1 MYTVKEVAEK
11 YNIKENTILN
21 AIRTN
26 KLTAKKVGKSYRI
39 TSDAIETYLGLSN
52 NSKVIEMQKE
62 IDKLKLEIEGYKMQL
77 SNIKTLNNTISDL
90 LNYR

>member
-1 MYTVKEVAEK
+1 MLTVKEISEK

-26 KLTAKKVGKSYRI
+26 KLTAKKIGKSYMI
-39 TSDAIETYLGLSN
+39 TTDAIETYLGLSN
-52 NSKVIEMQKE
+52 NDEAVRLQQEIE
-62 IDKLKLEIEGYKMQL
+62 KLKLEIEGYKMQL
-77 SNIKTLNNTISDL
+77 ANIKTLNNTISDL

>member
-1 MYTVKEVAEK
+1 MLTVKEVAEK

-39 TSDAIETYLGLSN
+39 TTDAIETYLGLSN
-52 NSKVIEMQKE
+52 NEVFKLHQE
-62 IDKLKLEIEGYKMQL
+62 INKLKLEIEGYKIQL
-77 SNIKTLNNTISDL
+77 SNIKTFTDSINNII
-90 LNYR
+90 NYR

>member
-1 MYTVKEVAEK
+1 MLTVKEVSKK

-26 KLTAKKVGKSYRI
+26 KLTAKKVGKEYRI
-39 TSDAIETYLGLSN
+39 TTDAIETYLGLSD
-52 NSKVIEMQKE
+52 NSEVVKLQQE

-77 SNIKTLNNTISDL
+77 ANIKTFADSIENL

>member
-1 MYTVKEVAEK
+1 MYTVKEVSKK

-39 TSDAIETYLGLSN
+39 TPDAIETYLGLSDN
-52 NSKVIEMQKE
+52 NEVFKLHQEIE
-62 IDKLKLEIEGYKMQL
+62 KLKLEIEGYKMQL
-77 SNIKTLNNTISDL
+77 ANIKTLNNTISDL

>member
-1 MYTVKEVAEK
+1 MLTVKEVAEK

-26 KLTAKKVGKSYRI
+26 KLIAKKVGKSYRI
-39 TSDAIETYLGLSN
+39 TSDAIETYLGLSDN
-52 NSKVIEMQKE
+52 NE
-62 IDKLKLEIEGYKMQL
+62 IIKLQQEINKLKLEIEGYKMQL
-77 SNIKTLNNTISDL
+77 ANIKTFADSIINL

>member
-1 MYTVKEVAEK
+1 MLTVKEISEK

-26 KLTAKKVGKSYRI
+26 KLIAKKVGKSYRI
-39 TSDAIETYLGLSN
+39 TSNAIETYLGLSN
-52 NSKVIEMQKE
+52 DSKVVEMQKE

-77 SNIKTLNNTISDL
+77 ANIKTFADSIENL

>member
-1 MYTVKEVAEK
+1 MFTVKEVAEK

-26 KLTAKKVGKSYRI
+26 KLTAKKIGKSYRI

-52 NSKVIEMQKE
+52 DSKAVEMQKE
-62 IDKLKLEIEGYKMQL
+62 IDKLKLEIEGYKIQL
-77 SNIKTLNNTISDL
+77 SNIKTFNNAISNL

>member
-1 MYTVKEVAEK
+1 MLTVKEVSKK
-11 YNIKENTILN
+11 YNIKENTILH

-26 KLTAKKVGKSYRI
+26 KLIAKKVGKEYRI

-52 NSKVIEMQKE
+52 NDEAVRLQQEIE
-62 IDKLKLEIEGYKMQL
+62 KLKLEIEGYKMQL
-77 SNIKTLNNTISDL
+77 ANIKTFADSIENL

>member
-1 MYTVKEVAEK
+1 MYTVKEISEK

-26 KLTAKKVGKSYRI
+26 KLTAKKIGKSYRI
-39 TSDAIETYLGLSN
+39 TSDAIETYLGLSD
-52 NSKVIEMQKE
+52 NSEVVKLQQEIE
-62 IDKLKLEIEGYKMQL
+62 KLKLEIEGYKMQL
-77 SNIKTLNNTISDL
+77 ANIKTFADSIENL

>member
-1 MYTVKEVAEK
+1 MLTVKEISKK

-26 KLTAKKVGKSYRI
+26 KLTAKKVGKSYMI

-52 NSKVIEMQKE
+52 NDEAVRLQQEIE
-62 IDKLKLEIEGYKMQL
+62 KLKLEIEGYKMQL
-77 SNIKTLNNTISDL
+77 SNIKTFADSINNII
-90 LNYR
+90 NHR

>member
-1 MYTVKEVAEK
+1 MLTVKEVAEK

-39 TSDAIETYLGLSN
+39 TTDAIETYLGLSN
-52 NSKVIEMQKE
+52 DSKVVEMQKE

-77 SNIKTLNNTISDL
+77 SNIKTFTDSINNII
-90 LNYR
+90 NHR